1 MRLAKFVKFR
11 EEKFGG
17 VLFETRSEKVFTL
30 NPTAA
35 AVVREVQAGLDE
47 KEIAA
52 RLKEH
57 FEGPS
62 DALERDISALI
73 AELRMKGLIEDS
85 PRG

>member
-35 AVVREVQAGLDE
+35 AVVKEIQAGHEASEIERRLRDRFDDPSDALTREVQA
-47 KEIAA
+47 
-52 RLKEH
+52 
-57 FEGPS
+57 
-62 DALERDISALI
+62 LI
-73 AELRMKGLIEDS
+73 ADLRQKGLVEDTA
-85 PRG
+85 

>member
-1 MRLAKFVKFR
+1 MRLSRNVKFR

-35 AVVREVQAGLDE
+35 AVVREIQTGASE
-47 KEIAA
+47 REIAD
-52 RLKEH
+52 RLKAR
-57 FEGPS
+57 FDDPS
-62 DALERDISALI
+62 GAIEREVVALI
-73 AELRMKGLIEDS
+73 DDLRRKGLVEDS

>member
-17 VLFETRSEKVFTL
+17 VLFETKSEKVFTL

-35 AVVREVQAGLDE
+35 AVIREIETGASEREIADRLKDRFDNSSGAIEREVL
-47 KEIAA
+47 
-52 RLKEH
+52 
-57 FEGPS
+57 
-62 DALERDISALI
+62 ALI
-73 AELRMKGLIEDS
+73 GELRQKGLLEDA